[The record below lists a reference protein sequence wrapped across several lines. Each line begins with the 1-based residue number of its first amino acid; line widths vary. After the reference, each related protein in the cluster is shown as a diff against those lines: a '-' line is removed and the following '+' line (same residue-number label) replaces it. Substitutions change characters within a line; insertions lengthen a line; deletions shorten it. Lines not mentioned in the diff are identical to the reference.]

1 MYQGIFGMVT
11 TNKEP
16 GDPSVSLLL
25 TSEKAVFC
33 NTIFIPGTF
42 AVLCT
47 SVSPHCPVLFHSKIK
62 NLNKIM
68 VVRWLV
74 WSLQNARDGYC
85 FGSSCDVGR
94 KWRGKSHEFKQLNL
108 LLLVFVCES
117 KFRIC
122 IQDVRCR
129 CTFKHLVRVNIQRK
143 QCLNFRKLCSN
154 IYSVAFL
161 ISSLFDKEIL
171 KKPK

>member
-1 MYQGIFGMVT
+1 MVT

-25 TSEKAVFC
+25 TSEKRRQSFA
-33 NTIFIPGTF
+33 TPSLYIELF

-122 IQDVRCR
+122 I
-129 CTFKHLVRVNIQRK
+129 
-143 QCLNFRKLCSN
+143 
-154 IYSVAFL
+154 
-161 ISSLFDKEIL
+161 
-171 KKPK
+171 